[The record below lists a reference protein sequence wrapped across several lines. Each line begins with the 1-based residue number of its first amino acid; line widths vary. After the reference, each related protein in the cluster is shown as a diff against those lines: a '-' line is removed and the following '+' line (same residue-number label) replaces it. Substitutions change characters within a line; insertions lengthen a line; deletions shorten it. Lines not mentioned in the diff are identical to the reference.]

1 MDWVTDWA
9 SEISALGGRLY
20 LVGGA
25 VRDLLMGKE
34 PHDFDYCVTGI
45 EVGDFQKLLPGAKM
59 HGKAFPVLDFR
70 RREFAFARKE
80 VKTGI
85 GHKGFEMISNKD
97 ISIEDDLLRRDITIN
112 SIAMDVLT
120 EEIVDPYN
128 GRQDIERQ
136 IIRAT
141 SDAFVEDPLR
151 TYRVARFASQLDF
164 RVESNTF
171 DLMRKTKEE
180 LNTLSPE
187 RVYIELEKALQSQ
200 KPSVFFETLKQADV
214 LDIHFKEVQN
224 LIGVIQPVLYHPEGD
239 AYNHTM
245 QVIDKMARKTNEP
258 HIIFAGLVHDLGK
271 ALTPVEERPRH
282 IGHEE
287 RGVELVKNL
296 CARLKFPTKYQ
307 KAGVTACKEHM
318 KAGLYNEMRTAKK
331 VDFIER
337 LSKSF
342 LTLKGIEILAN
353 ADNTKN
359 TKIEF
364 AEIGKEMLEKINAK
378 EYPKNM
384 DYNIIKENL
393 RRERINWLNEKLK
406 AKEC

>member
-1 MDWVTDWA
+1 MDWVTDLA
-9 SEISALGGRLY
+9 SEISAIGGRLY

-45 EVGDFQKLLPGAKM
+45 EVGDFQKLLPGTKM

-97 ISIEDDLLRRDITIN
+97 ISIENDLLRRDITIN

-128 GRQDIERQ
+128 GKQDIERQ

-141 SDAFVEDPLR
+141 SEAFVEDPLR

-164 RVESNTF
+164 RIEPNTF
-171 DLMRKTKEE
+171 ELMRRTKAE
-180 LNTLSPE
+180 LDTLSSE
-187 RVYIELEKALQSQ
+187 RIYTELDKALQSS
-200 KPSVFFETLKQADV
+200 KPSVFFETLKQANV
-214 LDIHFKEVQN
+214 LDVHFPEVQN

-245 QVIDKMARKTNEP
+245 QVIDQMAQKTHEP

-271 ALTPVEERPRH
+271 ALTPLEERPRH
-282 IGHEE
+282 IGHED
-287 RGVELVKNL
+287 RGVELVKSLSN
-296 CARLKFPTKYQ
+296 RLKLPTKYQ
-307 KAGVTACKEHM
+307 KAGVTACVEHM

-337 LSKSF
+337 LSKSA
-342 LTLKGIEILAN
+342 LTIDGMEILAN

-359 TKIEF
+359 TKIQF
-364 AEIGKEMLEKINAK
+364 AEIGREMLEKINAK
-378 EYPKNM
+378 EYSKNM

-393 RRERINWLNEKLK
+393 RRDRINWLDEKLK

>member
-1 MDWVTDWA
+1 MDWVTDLA
-9 SEISALGGRLY
+9 SEISVLGGRLY

-70 RREFAFARKE
+70 RREFAFARQE
-80 VKTGI
+80 IKTDK
-85 GHKGFEMISNKD
+85 GHKGFEIISNKD
-97 ISIEDDLLRRDITIN
+97 ISIEDDLKRRDITVN

-120 EEIVDPYN
+120 GEIVDPYD
-128 GRQDIERQ
+128 GKQDIERQ

-141 SDAFVEDPLR
+141 SEAFVEDPLR

-164 RVESNTF
+164 RIEPNTYE
-171 DLMRKTKEE
+171 LMRRTKTE
-180 LNTLSPE
+180 LDTLSPE
-187 RVYIELEKALQSQ
+187 RVFNELEKALQSP
-200 KPSVFFETLKQADV
+200 KPSMFFEALKQANV
-214 LDIHFKEVQN
+214 LEIHFTEIQK

-245 QVIDKMARKTNEP
+245 QVVDKMAMHTKEP

-271 ALTPVEERPRH
+271 ALTPIEERPRH

-287 RGVELVKNL
+287 RGIEPLKNL
-296 CARLKFPTKYQ
+296 CDRLKLPTKYQ
-307 KAGVTACKEHM
+307 KAGVTACIEHM

-337 LSKSF
+337 LSKSA
-342 LTLKGIEILAN
+342 LTLEGIEILAN

-359 TKIEF
+359 TQIEF
-364 AEIGKEMLEKINAK
+364 AAIGKEMLETINAK

-384 DYNIIKENL
+384 DFNIIKENL
-393 RRERINWLNEKLK
+393 RRDRIEWLDKKIK

>member
-1 MDWVTDWA
+1 MDWVTDLA
-9 SEISALGGRLY
+9 SEISAIGGRLY

-34 PHDFDYCVTGI
+34 PHDFDYCVTGVEI
-45 EVGDFQKLLPGAKM
+45 DEFQELLPGAKM

-97 ISIEDDLLRRDITIN
+97 ISIEEDLLRRDITIN

-120 EEIVDPYN
+120 EEIIDPYN

-141 SDAFVEDPLR
+141 SEAFVEDPLR

-164 RVESNTF
+164 RIELNTF
-171 DLMRKTKEE
+171 NMMKKTKEE
-180 LNTLSPE
+180 LNALSSE
-187 RVYIELEKALQSQ
+187 RVYTELDKALQSS
-200 KPSVFFETLKQADV
+200 KPSAFFETLKQANV
-214 LDIHFKEVQN
+214 LDVHFPEVQN
-224 LIGVIQPVLYHPEGD
+224 LIGVIQPALYHPEGD

-245 QVIDKMARKTNEP
+245 QVIDKMAKQTHEP

-287 RGVELVKNL
+287 RGVELVKSLSN
-296 CARLKFPTKYQ
+296 RLKLPTKYQ
-307 KAGVTACKEHM
+307 KAAITACKEHM

-337 LSKSF
+337 LSKSV
-342 LTLKGIEILAN
+342 LSLDGIEILAN

-364 AEIGKEMLEKINAK
+364 ATIGKEMLEKINAK

-393 RRERINWLNEKLK
+393 RRDRINWLNEKLK

>member
-1 MDWVTDWA
+1 MDWVADLA

-45 EVGDFQKLLPGAKM
+45 EIGEFRKLLPGAKM

-80 VKTGI
+80 VKTGA
-85 GHKGFEMISNKD
+85 GHKGFEMISSKD
-97 ISIEDDLLRRDITIN
+97 ISIEEDLLRRDITIN

-120 EEIVDPYN
+120 EEIIDPYN
-128 GRQDIERQ
+128 GEHDIERQ

-164 RVESNTF
+164 RIEPNTF
-171 DLMRKTKEE
+171 DLMQKTKEE

-187 RVYIELEKALQSQ
+187 RVYTELEKALQSQ
-200 KPSVFFETLKQADV
+200 KPSVFFETLKQANV
-214 LDIHFKEVQN
+214 LDVHFSEIQN
-224 LIGVIQPVLYHPEGD
+224 LVGVTQPVLYHPEGD

-245 QVIDKMARKTNEP
+245 QVIDKMAIQTNEP

-271 ALTPVEERPRH
+271 ALTPINERPRH

-287 RGVELVKNL
+287 RGVELVKTL
-296 CARLKFPTKYQ
+296 STRLKLPTKYK
-307 KAGVTACKEHM
+307 KAGITACIEHM
-318 KAGLYNEMRTAKK
+318 KAGLFNEMRTAKK

-337 LSKSF
+337 LSKSA
-342 LTLKGIEILAN
+342 LTLEGIEILAN
-353 ADNTKN
+353 ADNTKS

-378 EYPKNM
+378 KYPKNM

-393 RRERINWLNEKLK
+393 RKDRIDWLNEKLK

>member
-1 MDWVTDWA
+1 MDWVTDLA
-9 SEISALGGRLY
+9 SEISARGGRLY

-25 VRDLLMGKE
+25 VRDLLMGKV

-45 EVGDFQKLLPGAKM
+45 DVGDFQKLLPGAKM

-80 VKTGI
+80 IKTSI
-85 GHKGFEMISNKD
+85 GHKGFEIISNKD
-97 ISIEDDLLRRDITIN
+97 ISIEEDVRRRDITIN

-120 EEIVDPYN
+120 EEIIDPYN

-141 SDAFVEDPLR
+141 SEAFVEDPLR

-164 RVESNTF
+164 RIEPNTF
-171 DLMRKTKEE
+171 ALMHKTKNE

-187 RVYIELEKALQSQ
+187 RVFVELEKALQSS
-200 KPSVFFETLKQADV
+200 KPSVFFETLRQANV
-214 LDIHFKEVQN
+214 LNIHFPEVQN

-239 AYNHTM
+239 AYNHTI
-245 QVIDKMARKTNEP
+245 QVIDKMAQVTHEP

-271 ALTPVEERPRH
+271 ALTPLEERPRH

-287 RGVELVKNL
+287 RGIEPVKNL
-296 CARLKFPTKYQ
+296 CTRLKLPTKYQ
-307 KAGVTACKEHM
+307 KAGVTACVEHM

-337 LSKSF
+337 LSKSA
-342 LTLKGIEILAN
+342 LTLEGIEILAN

-359 TKIEF
+359 TQIEF
-364 AEIGKEMLEKINAK
+364 AKIGKEMLEKINAK

-393 RRERINWLNEKLK
+393 RRDRIEWLNKKLK

>member
-1 MDWVTDWA
+1 MDWVTDLA
-9 SEISALGGRLY
+9 REISALGGRLY

-34 PHDFDYCVTGI
+34 SHDFDYCVTGI

-70 RREFAFARKE
+70 RREFAFARQE
-80 VKTGI
+80 IKTDK
-85 GHKGFEMISNKD
+85 GHKGFEIISNKN
-97 ISIEDDLLRRDITIN
+97 ISIEDDLKRRDITIN

-128 GRQDIERQ
+128 GKLDIERQ

-141 SDAFVEDPLR
+141 SEAFVEDPLR

-164 RVESNTF
+164 RIEPNTF
-171 DLMRKTKEE
+171 ELMRKTKNE

-187 RVYIELEKALQSQ
+187 RVYTELEKALQWS
-200 KPSVFFETLKQADV
+200 KPSLFFNTLREANV
-214 LDIHFKEVQN
+214 LDVHFQEVQN

-245 QVIDKMARKTNEP
+245 QVIDKMAQKTHEP

-271 ALTPVEERPRH
+271 ALTPLEERPRH

-287 RGVELVKNL
+287 RAIELVKSLSN
-296 CARLKFPTKYQ
+296 RLKLPTRYQ
-307 KAGVTACKEHM
+307 KTGVTACIEHM

-337 LSKSF
+337 LSKST
-342 LTLKGIEILAN
+342 LTLEGIEILAN

-364 AEIGKEMLEKINAK
+364 ATTGKEMLEKINAK

-393 RRERINWLNEKLK
+393 RRDRINWLNEKLK

>member
-1 MDWVTDWA
+1 M
-9 SEISALGGRLY
+9 
-20 LVGGA
+20 
-25 VRDLLMGKE
+25 
-34 PHDFDYCVTGI
+34 F
-45 EVGDFQKLLPGAKM
+45 F
-59 HGKAFPVLDFR
+59 
-70 RREFAFARKE
+70 
-80 VKTGI
+80 
-85 GHKGFEMISNKD
+85 
-97 ISIEDDLLRRDITIN
+97 
-112 SIAMDVLT
+112 
-120 EEIVDPYN
+120 
-128 GRQDIERQ
+128 
-136 IIRAT
+136 
-141 SDAFVEDPLR
+141 
-151 TYRVARFASQLDF
+151 
-164 RVESNTF
+164 
-171 DLMRKTKEE
+171 
-180 LNTLSPE
+180 NTLRE
-187 RVYIELEKALQSQ
+187 
-200 KPSVFFETLKQADV
+200 ADV
-214 LDIHFKEVQN
+214 LDVHFQEIQN

-245 QVIDKMARKTNEP
+245 QVIDKMAKKTHES

-287 RGVELVKNL
+287 RGVDFVKSLVT
-296 CARLKFPTKYQ
+296 RLKLSTKYQ

-337 LSKSF
+337 LSKSA
-342 LTLKGIEILAN
+342 LTLEGIEILAN

-393 RRERINWLNEKLK
+393 RRDRIEWLDKKIK

>member
-1 MDWVTDWA
+1 MDWVTDLA

-45 EVGDFQKLLPGAKM
+45 EINEFQKLLPGAKM

-128 GRQDIERQ
+128 GRQDLERQ

-141 SDAFVEDPLR
+141 SEAFVEDPLR

-164 RVESNTF
+164 RIAPNTF
-171 DLMRKTKEE
+171 ELMRRTKAE
-180 LNTLSPE
+180 LDTLSSE
-187 RVYIELEKALQSQ
+187 RIYTELEKALQTS
-200 KPSVFFETLKQADV
+200 KPSVFFETLKQANV
-214 LDIHFKEVQN
+214 LDVHFPEVQN

-245 QVIDKMARKTNEP
+245 QVIDKMAKQTHEP

-271 ALTPVEERPRH
+271 ALTPVDERPRH

-287 RGVELVKNL
+287 RGVELVKSLVN
-296 CARLKFPTKYQ
+296 RLKLPTKYQ
-307 KAGVTACKEHM
+307 KAAITACKEHM

-337 LSKSF
+337 LNKSA
-342 LTLKGIEILAN
+342 LTLEGIEILAN

-364 AEIGKEMLEKINAK
+364 ATIGKEMLEKINAK

-393 RRERINWLNEKLK
+393 RRDRINWLNEKLK

>member
-1 MDWVTDWA
+1 MDWVTDLA
-9 SEISALGGRLY
+9 REISAIGGRLY

-25 VRDLLMGKE
+25 IRDLLMGKK

-45 EVGDFQKLLPGAKM
+45 EIGDFQKLLPGAKM

-80 VKTGI
+80 IKTSK

-97 ISIEDDLLRRDITIN
+97 ISIEEDLLRRDITIN

-120 EEIVDPYN
+120 EEIIDPYN
-128 GRQDIERQ
+128 GRQDIEKQ

-151 TYRVARFASQLDF
+151 TYRVARFESQLDF
-164 RVESNTF
+164 RIEPNTF
-171 DLMRKTKEE
+171 DLMQKTKEE

-187 RVYIELEKALQSQ
+187 RVYTELEKALKSP
-200 KPSVFFETLKQADV
+200 KPSVFFEALKQANLLDV
-214 LDIHFKEVQN
+214 HLEEIQN
-224 LIGVIQPVLYHPEGD
+224 LIGVIQPALYHPEGD

-245 QVIDKMARKTNEP
+245 QVIDKMAMQTNEP

-271 ALTPVEERPRH
+271 ALTPIEERPRH

-287 RGVELVKNL
+287 RGVELVKKL
-296 CARLKFPTKYQ
+296 CTRLKLPTKYQ
-307 KAGVTACKEHM
+307 KAGVTACVEHM

-337 LSKSF
+337 LSKSA
-342 LTLKGIEILAN
+342 LTIDGMEILAN

-359 TKIEF
+359 TKIQF
-364 AEIGKEMLEKINAK
+364 AEIGREMLEKINAK

-393 RRERINWLNEKLK
+393 RRDRINWLNEKLK

>member
-1 MDWVTDWA
+1 MDWVIDLA

-45 EVGDFQKLLPGAKM
+45 EINEFQKLLPGAKM

-120 EEIVDPYN
+120 EEIIDPYN
-128 GRQDIERQ
+128 GREDIESK

-164 RVESNTF
+164 RIESNTF
-171 DLMRKTKEE
+171 ELMRKTKEE

-187 RVYIELEKALQSQ
+187 RVYIELEKVLQSQ

-214 LDIHFKEVQN
+214 LDIHFSEIQN
-224 LIGVIQPVLYHPEGD
+224 LFGVTQPILYHPEGD

-245 QVIDKMARKTNEP
+245 QVIDKMAQKTNEP

-271 ALTPVEERPRH
+271 ALTPIEERPRH

-287 RGVELVKNL
+287 RGIEQVKNL
-296 CARLKFPTKYQ
+296 CARLKLPTKYQ

-318 KAGLYNEMRTAKK
+318 KAGLFNEMRTAKK

-337 LSKSF
+337 LSKSA
-342 LTLKGIEILAN
+342 LTLEGIEILAN

-384 DYNIIKENL
+384 DYNKIKENL
-393 RRERINWLNEKLK
+393 RRDRINWLNEKLK

>member
-239 AYNHTM
+239 AYNHC
-245 QVIDKMARKTNEP
+245 R
-258 HIIFAGLVHDLGK
+258 F
-271 ALTPVEERPRH
+271 
-282 IGHEE
+282 
-287 RGVELVKNL
+287 
-296 CARLKFPTKYQ
+296 
-307 KAGVTACKEHM
+307 
-318 KAGLYNEMRTAKK
+318 
-331 VDFIER
+331 
-337 LSKSF
+337 SS
-342 LTLKGIEILAN
+342 
-353 ADNTKN
+353 
-359 TKIEF
+359 
-364 AEIGKEMLEKINAK
+364 
-378 EYPKNM
+378 
-384 DYNIIKENL
+384 
-393 RRERINWLNEKLK
+393 
-406 AKEC
+406 